1 MTHEEIQAVYASGPE
16 AVIALVE
23 FLLERMAEQEQII
36 AELRV
41 RVKELE
47 DRLATDSHNSSQPP
61 SSDRVKPQMRSL
73 RPPSGKRPGGQPG
86 HPGRTLRM
94 VETPNRVVIH
104 RPTQCQY
111 CGASLKSV
119 QASESERRQVFDL
132 PPMKLEVVEHEAES
146 KRCRSCQQTT
156 KGQFPEMVSQPVQYG
171 ERIKA
176 LGVYLMNYQLLP
188 YERTSEVL
196 GDLFGCSMSA
206 GTLYGAAQACAEGLT
221 EIEEQIKQGVRQAE
235 VAHFDETGLDIEGK
249 RQWLHVS
256 STQTLTHYG
265 SHPKRGKEATESIGI
280 LPEFDGTA
288 VHDGWGTYRQYACAH
303 ALCNAHHLRELTFI
317 EEQDEQVWAG
327 EMKGLLVEI
336 KQRVEQVAG
345 MQRLDEPTVQEFEQR
360 YQQVLDEGLEANPK
374 PVPTAEPVKRG
385 RKKQSKAKNLVDRLS
400 TYREQVLAF
409 MYDFRVPFDNNLAER
424 DLRMMK
430 VKQKIS
436 GCFRCAEG
444 ATSFCR
450 IRSYI
455 STSRKQ
461 GKHVL
466 SALESVFTGK
476 PFVLI

>member
-1 MTHEEIQAVYASGPE
+1 MTHEEIQAVYASGSE
-16 AVIALVE
+16 AVIVLVE
-23 FLLERMAEQEQII
+23 LLLERMAEQEQII

-47 DRLATDSHNSSQPP
+47 DRLAADSHNSSQPP
-61 SSDRVKPQMRSL
+61 SSDRVKSQMRSL
-73 RPPSGKRPGGQPG
+73 RLPSGKRPGGQPG

-94 VETPNRVVIH
+94 VETPDRIVIH

-111 CGASLKSV
+111 CGASLKSE
-119 QASESERRQVFDL
+119 QMSESERRQVFDL
-132 PPMKLEVVEHEAES
+132 PPMKLEVVEHQAES
-146 KRCRSCQQTT
+146 KRCTSCQQTT
-156 KGQFPEMVSQPVQYG
+156 KGQFPETVSQPVQYG

-206 GTLYGAAQACAEGLT
+206 GTLYGAAQACAEGLA
-221 EIEEQIKQGVRQAE
+221 EIEEQIKQGVRQAD

-288 VHDGWGTYRQYACAH
+288 VHDGWSSYRQYACAH

-317 EEQDEQVWAG
+317 QEQDGQVWAG
-327 EMKGLLVEI
+327 EMKRLLVEI
-336 KQRVEQVAG
+336 KQRVEQAAE

-360 YQQVLDEGLEANPK
+360 YQQILDEGLEANPK
-374 PVPTAEPVKRG
+374 PVPTAGPEKRG
-385 RKKQSKAKNLVDRLS
+385 RRKQSKARNLLDRLG

-430 VKQKIS
+430 VQQKIS

-455 STSRKQ
+455 STLRKQ

-466 SALESVFTGK
+466 SALESVFTGE
-476 PFVLI
+476 PLVLI